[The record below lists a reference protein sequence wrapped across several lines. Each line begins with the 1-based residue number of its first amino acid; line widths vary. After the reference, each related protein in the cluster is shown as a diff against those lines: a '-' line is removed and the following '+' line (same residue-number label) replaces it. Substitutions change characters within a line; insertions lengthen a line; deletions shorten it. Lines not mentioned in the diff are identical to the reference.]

1 MQDDL
6 LPLFES
12 VLEDLGAGR
21 ANAAAARL
29 LDHPATDIADL
40 FRSLDTEQRIQVV
53 RHFPADL
60 AASVLA
66 EVDDRSLPELFEML
80 QDEEIVDLLDTLPS
94 DDAADLVGHLEDDHA
109 DRVVQMLEQV
119 DRQDAVE
126 LSELLLYPEDSAGG
140 VMAKEYLSVR
150 AGQTL
155 RAIVRALRQLE
166 PRELQSLHYAY
177 VVDDQGRLTGR
188 VPLLQLLLTEPNRS
202 VGEVAEAA
210 SVRVGVLEDQ
220 EEVAN
225 LFLKHDLM
233 SIPVVD
239 AEDRQ
244 VRRITV
250 DDAMDVLTEEATE
263 DAARLA
269 GSSAEEVGETSVL
282 RISRARLPWLLLGLF
297 GQLVAALILDQY
309 QDSLRRSLILA
320 FFIPMVMATGGN
332 TGIQTSTIVIRLL
345 ITHEFDLFRAG
356 RHLGREL
363 LVGLLNGVLLGG
375 LMVGILV
382 AWKGDVAVGV
392 VIGLSLT
399 CVVLIASLFGS
410 VIPLVLH
417 RAGVDPTVATGPF
430 ITTTNDIVGIAVY
443 LFLANWLLTVM

>member
-1 MQDDL
+1 MQEDL
-6 LPLFES
+6 LPLFEA
-12 VLEDLGAGR
+12 VLADLDEGR
-21 ANAAAARL
+21 AAAAAARL
-29 LDHPATDIADL
+29 TDRPPTDIADL
-40 FRSLDTEQRIQVV
+40 FRSLDTDQRIEVV

-119 DRQDAVE
+119 DHQDAVE
-126 LSELLLYPEDSAGG
+126 LSELLRYPEDSAGG

-150 AGQTL
+150 ARQTL
-155 RAIVRALRQLE
+155 GAIVVALRQLDQ
-166 PRELQSLHYAY
+166 RELQSLHYAY
-177 VVDDQGRLTGR
+177 VVDDTGRLTGR
-188 VPLLQLLLTEPNRS
+188 VPLLQLLLTDPGRTVDEISEP
-202 VGEVAEAA
+202 VP
-210 SVRVGVLEDQ
+210 VRAGVMDDQ
-220 EEVAN
+220 EDVAN
-225 LFLKHDLM
+225 LILKHDLM

-239 AEDRQ
+239 AGERL
-244 VRRITV
+244 VGRITV
-250 DDAMDVLTEEATE
+250 DDAMDVLAEEATE

-269 GSSAEEVGETSVL
+269 GSSAEEVGETSVF
-282 RISRARLPWLLLGLF
+282 RISRARLPWLFLGLM

-309 QDSLRRSLILA
+309 QESLRRSLILA

-363 LVGLLNGVLLGG
+363 LVGLFNGVLLGA

-382 AWKGDVAVGV
+382 LWKGDVAVGV
-392 VIGLSLT
+392 VIGLSLA
-399 CVVLIASLFGS
+399 CVVVIAALFGS
-410 VIPLVLH
+410 VIPLLLH
-417 RAGVDPTVATGPF
+417 RAGIDPTVATGPF
-430 ITTTNDIVGIAVY
+430 ITTTNDIVGIGVY
-443 LFLANWLLTVM
+443 LMLANWLLTVL